1 MWSEHVTLEYPYHF
15 EEVLKR
21 LSFDPLNVIQLDEK
35 VIYIPLCIDEEQV
48 IVRLQGIGTV
58 QNPQFWISSQTGNP
72 EKVMKRMRDIFHWNE
87 PFQDIQNHFLNT
99 SLRPLFETYAYTP
112 IILEFDYFACL
123 LRCIIHQQINL
134 KFATVLTE
142 QFVKR
147 YGTEKNGVFFFPT
160 PEIVANIS
168 IEELREQKFSQRKAE
183 YIVGLGRSIVSGT
196 LNLASIENGTEE
208 EVGAQLLP
216 IRGIGAWTVQNF
228 LMFGLG
234 RKNMFPKVD
243 IGIQRAVQGIFQ
255 LDDKPDDAFLEKVK
269 QECEPYCSYAALYLW
284 KSIE

>member
-21 LSFDPLNVIQLDEK
+21 LAFDPLNVIQLDEK
-35 VIYIPLCIDEEQV
+35 VIYVPLFIDEEQIV
-48 IVRLQGIGTV
+48 VRLQGIGTV
-58 QNPQFWISSQTGNP
+58 QNPQFWISSQAGDQ
-72 EKVMKRMRDIFHWNE
+72 EKVMKRMRSIFHWNE
-87 PFQDIQNHFLNT
+87 PFQNIQDHFLNT

-134 KFATVLTE
+134 KFATVLTD

-160 PEIVANIS
+160 PERVANIS

-183 YIVGLGRSIVSGT
+183 YIVGLAKHIAGGK
-196 LNLASIENGTEE
+196 LDLARIENETEE
-208 EVGAQLLP
+208 EVSAQLLP

-234 RKNMFPKVD
+234 RKNMFPEAD
-243 IGIQRAVQGIFQ
+243 IGIRRALQGVFQ
-255 LDDKPDDAFLEKVK
+255 LDNKPDDAFLEKVK

>member
-21 LSFDPLNVIQLDEK
+21 LAFDPLNVIQLDEK
-35 VIYIPLCIDEEQV
+35 VIYVPLFIDEEQIV
-48 IVRLQGIGTV
+48 VRLQGIGTV
-58 QNPQFWISSQTGNP
+58 QNPQFWISSQAGDQ
-72 EKVMKRMRDIFHWNE
+72 EKVMKRMRSIFHWNE
-87 PFQDIQNHFLNT
+87 PFQNIQDHFLNT

-134 KFATVLTE
+134 KFATVLTD

-160 PEIVANIS
+160 PERVANIS

-183 YIVGLGRSIVSGT
+183 YIVGLAKHIVGGNIRFSKDRKRNRRRSIGTIVTNKGYWSMDSAKLFNVWAWSEKYVSKSRHWNSARST
-196 LNLASIENGTEE
+196 RCISI
-208 EVGAQLLP
+208 
-216 IRGIGAWTVQNF
+216 R
-228 LMFGLG
+228 
-234 RKNMFPKVD
+234 
-243 IGIQRAVQGIFQ
+243 
-255 LDDKPDDAFLEKVK
+255 
-269 QECEPYCSYAALYLW
+269 
-284 KSIE
+284 

>member
-35 VIYIPLCIDEEQV
+35 VIYVPLCIDEEQIV
-48 IVRLQGIGTV
+48 VRLQGIGTV
-58 QNPQFWISSQTGNP
+58 QNPQFWISSQAGNQ
-72 EKVMKRMRDIFHWNE
+72 EKVMKRMRAIFHWNE

-196 LNLASIENGTEE
+196 LNLASIETRTDE
-208 EVGAQLLP
+208 EVSAQLLP
-216 IRGIGAWTVQNF
+216 IRGIGTWTVQNF

-234 RKNMFPKVD
+234 RKNMFPKAD
-243 IGIQRAVQGIFQ
+243 IGIQRAVQGVFQ

>member
-21 LSFDPLNVIQLDEK
+21 LAFDPLNVIQLDEK
-35 VIYIPLCIDEEQV
+35 VIYVPLFIDEEQIV
-48 IVRLQGIGTV
+48 VRLQGIGTV
-58 QNPQFWISSQTGNP
+58 QNPQFWISSQAGDQ
-72 EKVMKRMRDIFHWNE
+72 EKVMKRIRSIFHWNE
-87 PFQDIQNHFLNT
+87 PFQNIQDHFLNT

-134 KFATVLTE
+134 KFATVLTD

-160 PEIVANIS
+160 PERVANIS

-183 YIVGLGRSIVSGT
+183 YIVGLAKHIADGK
-196 LNLASIENGTEE
+196 LDLARIENETEE
-208 EVGAQLLP
+208 EVSAQLLP

-234 RKNMFPKVD
+234 RKNMFPEAD
-243 IGIQRAVQGIFQ
+243 IGIRRALQGVFQ
-255 LDDKPDDAFLEKVK
+255 LDNKPDDAFLEKVK

>member
-35 VIYIPLCIDEEQV
+35 VIYVPLFIDEEQIV
-48 IVRLQGIGTV
+48 VRLQGIGTV
-58 QNPQFWISSQTGNP
+58 QNPQFWISSQAGDQ
-72 EKVMKRMRDIFHWNE
+72 EKVMKRMRSIFHWNE
-87 PFQDIQNHFLNT
+87 PFQNIQDHFLNT

-134 KFATVLTE
+134 KFATVLTD

-160 PEIVANIS
+160 PERVANIS

-183 YIVGLGRSIVSGT
+183 YIVGLAKHIADGK
-196 LNLASIENGTEE
+196 LDLARIENETEE
-208 EVGAQLLP
+208 EVSAQLLP

-234 RKNMFPKVD
+234 RKNMFPEAD
-243 IGIQRAVQGIFQ
+243 IGIRRALQGVFQ
-255 LDDKPDDAFLEKVK
+255 LDNKPDDAFLEKVK

>member
-1 MWSEHVTLEYPYHF
+1 
-15 EEVLKR
+15 
-21 LSFDPLNVIQLDEK
+21 
-35 VIYIPLCIDEEQV
+35 
-48 IVRLQGIGTV
+48 
-58 QNPQFWISSQTGNP
+58 
-72 EKVMKRMRDIFHWNE
+72 MKRMRAIFHWNE

-168 IEELREQKFSQRKAE
+168 IEELRE
-183 YIVGLGRSIVSGT
+183 RSLVSEK
-196 LNLASIENGTEE
+196 LNI
-208 EVGAQLLP
+208 
-216 IRGIGAWTVQNF
+216 W
-228 LMFGLG
+228 
-234 RKNMFPKVD
+234 
-243 IGIQRAVQGIFQ
+243 
-255 LDDKPDDAFLEKVK
+255 
-269 QECEPYCSYAALYLW
+269 
-284 KSIE
+284 

>member
-35 VIYIPLCIDEEQV
+35 VIYIPLSIDEEQIV
-48 IVRLQGIGTV
+48 VRLQGIGTV
-58 QNPQFWISSQTGNP
+58 QNPQFWISSQTGDQ
-72 EKVMKRMRDIFHWNE
+72 EKVMKRMRSIFHWND
-87 PFQDIQNHFLNT
+87 PFQNIQNHFLNT

-147 YGTEKNGVFFFPT
+147 YGTEKNGVLFFPT
-160 PEIVANIS
+160 PERVANIP

-183 YIVGLGRSIVSGT
+183 YMVGLAKRIVDGK
-196 LNLASIENGTEE
+196 LDLARIENETEE
-208 EVGAQLLP
+208 EVSAQLLP

-234 RKNMFPKVD
+234 RKNMFPKAD
-243 IGIQRAVQGIFQ
+243 IGIQRALQGVFQ
-255 LDDKPDDAFLEKVK
+255 LENKPDDAFLEKMK

>member
-35 VIYIPLCIDEEQV
+35 VIYIPLSIDEEQIV
-48 IVRLQGIGTV
+48 VRLQGIGTV
-58 QNPQFWISSQTGNP
+58 QNPQFWISSQTGDQ
-72 EKVMKRMRDIFHWNE
+72 EKVMRRMRSIFHWND
-87 PFQDIQNHFLNT
+87 PFQNIQNHFLNT

-147 YGTEKNGVFFFPT
+147 YGTEKNGVLFFPT
-160 PEIVANIS
+160 PERVANIP

-183 YIVGLGRSIVSGT
+183 YMVGLAKHIVDGK
-196 LNLASIENGTEE
+196 LDLARIENETEE
-208 EVGAQLLP
+208 EVSAQLLP

-234 RKNMFPKVD
+234 RKNMFPKAD
-243 IGIQRAVQGIFQ
+243 IGIQRALQGVFQ
-255 LDDKPDDAFLEKVK
+255 LENKPDDAFLEKVK

>member
-58 QNPQFWISSQTGNP
+58 QSPQFWISSQTGDS
-72 EKVMKRMRDIFHWNE
+72 EKVMKRMRAIFHWNE

-196 LNLASIENGTEE
+196 LNLASIENETEE
-208 EVGAQLLP
+208 EVSAQLLP

-234 RKNMFPKVD
+234 RKNMFPKAD

>member
-35 VIYIPLCIDEEQV
+35 VIYIPLSIDEEQIV
-48 IVRLQGIGTV
+48 VRLQGIGTV
-58 QNPQFWISSQTGNP
+58 QNPQFWISSQTGNQ
-72 EKVMKRMRDIFHWNE
+72 EKVMRRMRSIFHWND
-87 PFQDIQNHFLNT
+87 PFQNIQNHFLNT

-147 YGTEKNGVFFFPT
+147 YGTEKNGVLFFPT
-160 PEIVANIS
+160 PERVANIP

-183 YIVGLGRSIVSGT
+183 YMVGLAKHIVDGK
-196 LNLASIENGTEE
+196 LDLARIENETEE
-208 EVGAQLLP
+208 EVSAQLLP

-234 RKNMFPKVD
+234 RKNMFPKAD
-243 IGIQRAVQGIFQ
+243 IGIQRALQGVFQ
-255 LDDKPDDAFLEKVK
+255 LENKPDDAFLEKVK

>member
-35 VIYIPLCIDEEQV
+35 VMYIPLCIDEEQIV
-48 IVRLQGIGTV
+48 VRLQGIGTV
-58 QNPQFWISSQTGNP
+58 QNPQFWISSQTGDP
-72 EKVMKRMRDIFHWNE
+72 EKVMKRMRSIFHWNDS
-87 PFQDIQNHFLNT
+87 FQDIQNHFLNT
-99 SLRPLFETYAYTP
+99 SLRPLFEMYAYTP

-147 YGTEKNGVFFFPT
+147 YGIEKNGVFFFPT

-183 YIVGLGRSIVSGT
+183 YIVGLAKYIVDGK
-196 LNLASIENGTEE
+196 LDLASIETRAEE
-208 EVGAQLLP
+208 EVSAQLLP

-234 RKNMFPKVD
+234 RKNMFPKAD
-243 IGIQRAVQGIFQ
+243 IGIQRAVQSIFQ
-255 LDDKPDDAFLEKVK
+255 LDGKPDDAFLENVK

>member
-35 VIYIPLCIDEEQV
+35 VIYVPLCIDEEQIV
-48 IVRLQGIGTV
+48 VRLQGIGTV
-58 QNPQFWISSQTGNP
+58 QNPQFWISSQTGDS
-72 EKVMKRMRDIFHWNE
+72 EKVMKRMRAIFHWNE

-196 LNLASIENGTEE
+196 LNLASMETEME
-208 EVGAQLLP
+208 DEVSAQLLP
-216 IRGIGAWTVQNF
+216 IRGIGTWTVQNF

-234 RKNMFPKVD
+234 KKNMFPKAD
-243 IGIQRAVQGIFQ
+243 IGIQRAVQGLFQ

>member
-21 LSFDPLNVIQLDEK
+21 LAFDPLNVIQLDEK
-35 VIYIPLCIDEEQV
+35 VIYVPLFIDEEQIV
-48 IVRLQGIGTV
+48 VRLQGIGTV
-58 QNPQFWISSQTGNP
+58 QNPQFWISSQAGDQ
-72 EKVMKRMRDIFHWNE
+72 EKVLKRMRSIFHWNE
-87 PFQDIQNHFLNT
+87 PFQNIQDHFLNT

-134 KFATVLTE
+134 KFATVLTD

-147 YGTEKNGVFFFPT
+147 YGTEKDGVFFFPT
-160 PEIVANIS
+160 PERVANIS

-183 YIVGLGRSIVSGT
+183 YIVGLAKHIAGGK
-196 LNLASIENGTEE
+196 LDLARIENETEE
-208 EVGAQLLP
+208 EVSAQLLP

-234 RKNMFPKVD
+234 RKNMFPEAD
-243 IGIQRAVQGIFQ
+243 IGIRRALQGVFQ
-255 LDDKPDDAFLEKVK
+255 LDNKPDDAFLEKVK
-269 QECEPYCSYAALYLW
+269 QDCEPYCSYAALYLW

>member
-15 EEVLKR
+15 GEVLKR
-21 LSFDPLNVIQLDEK
+21 LSFDPLNVIQLEEQ
-35 VIYIPLCIDEEQV
+35 VIYVPLFIDEEQIV
-48 IVRLQGIGTV
+48 VRLQGIGTV
-58 QNPQFWISSQTGNP
+58 QNPQFWISSQTGDP
-72 EKVMKRMRDIFHWNE
+72 EKVMKRMRFIFHWNDS
-87 PFQDIQNHFLNT
+87 FQDIQNHFLNT
-99 SLRPLFETYAYTP
+99 SLRPLFEMYAYTP

-183 YIVGLGRSIVSGT
+183 YIVGLAKSIACGK
-196 LNLASIENGTEE
+196 LDLASIETRAEE
-208 EVGAQLLP
+208 EVSAQLLP

-234 RKNMFPKVD
+234 RKNMFPKAD
-243 IGIQRAVQGIFQ
+243 IGIQRAVQGVFQ
-255 LDDKPDDAFLEKVK
+255 LDDKPDDAFLENVK

>member
-72 EKVMKRMRDIFHWNE
+72 EKVMKRMRTIFHWNE

-196 LNLASIENGTEE
+196 LNLASIETGTEE

-234 RKNMFPKVD
+234 RKNMFPKAD

>member
-35 VIYIPLCIDEEQV
+35 VIYVPLCIDEEQIV
-48 IVRLQGIGTV
+48 VRLQGIGTV
-58 QNPQFWISSQTGNP
+58 QNPQFWISSQTGDS
-72 EKVMKRMRDIFHWNE
+72 EKVMKRMRAIFHWNE

-208 EVGAQLLP
+208 EISAQLLP

-234 RKNMFPKVD
+234 RKNMFPKAD
-243 IGIQRAVQGIFQ
+243 IGIQRAVQGVFQ

>member
-35 VIYIPLCIDEEQV
+35 VIYVPLCIDEEQV
-48 IVRLQGIGTV
+48 VVRLQGIGTV
-58 QNPQFWISSQTGNP
+58 QNPQFWISSQTGDQ
-72 EKVMKRMRDIFHWNE
+72 EKVMKRMRAIFHWNE

-208 EVGAQLLP
+208 DISAQLLP

-234 RKNMFPKVD
+234 RKNMFPKAD
-243 IGIQRAVQGIFQ
+243 IGIQRAVQGVFQ

>member
-35 VIYIPLCIDEEQV
+35 VIYVPLCIDEEQIV
-48 IVRLQGIGTV
+48 VRLQGIGTV
-58 QNPQFWISSQTGNP
+58 QNPQFWISSQTGDP
-72 EKVMKRMRDIFHWNE
+72 EKVMKRMGAIFHWNE

-183 YIVGLGRSIVSGT
+183 YIVGLGQSIASGT
-196 LNLASIENGTEE
+196 LNLASIETRAEE
-208 EVGAQLLP
+208 EVSARLLP
-216 IRGIGAWTVQNF
+216 IRGIGTWTVQNF

-234 RKNMFPKVD
+234 RKNMFPKAD
-243 IGIQRAVQGIFQ
+243 IGIQRAVQGVFQ

>member
-1 MWSEHVTLEYPYHF
+1 M
-15 EEVLKR
+15 
-21 LSFDPLNVIQLDEK
+21 
-35 VIYIPLCIDEEQV
+35 
-48 IVRLQGIGTV
+48 
-58 QNPQFWISSQTGNP
+58 
-72 EKVMKRMRDIFHWNE
+72 
-87 PFQDIQNHFLNT
+87 
-99 SLRPLFETYAYTP
+99 
-112 IILEFDYFACL
+112 
-123 LRCIIHQQINL
+123 
-134 KFATVLTE
+134 LTE

-183 YIVGLGRSIVSGT
+183 YIVGLGRSIASGT
-196 LNLASIENGTEE
+196 LNLASIETKAEE
-208 EVGAQLLP
+208 EVSAQLLP
-216 IRGIGAWTVQNF
+216 IRDWYMDSAKL

-234 RKNMFPKVD
+234 RKNMFPKAD
-243 IGIQRAVQGIFQ
+243 IGIQRAVQGVFQ

>member
-35 VIYIPLCIDEEQV
+35 VIYIPLSIDEEQIV
-48 IVRLQGIGTV
+48 VRLQGIGTV
-58 QNPQFWISSQTGNP
+58 QNPQFWISSQTGDQ
-72 EKVMKRMRDIFHWNE
+72 EKVMKRMRSIFHWND
-87 PFQDIQNHFLNT
+87 PFQNIQNHFLNT

-147 YGTEKNGVFFFPT
+147 YGTEKNGVLFFPT
-160 PEIVANIS
+160 PERVANIP

-183 YIVGLGRSIVSGT
+183 YMVGLAKRIVDGK
-196 LNLASIENGTEE
+196 LDLAGIENETEE
-208 EVGAQLLP
+208 EVSAQLLP

-234 RKNMFPKVD
+234 RKNMFPKAD
-243 IGIQRAVQGIFQ
+243 IGIQRALQGVFQ
-255 LDDKPDDAFLEKVK
+255 LENKPDDAFLEKVK

>member
-35 VIYIPLCIDEEQV
+35 VIYVPLCIDEEQIV
-48 IVRLQGIGTV
+48 VRLQGIGTV
-58 QNPQFWISSQTGNP
+58 QNPQFWISSQAGDQ
-72 EKVMKRMRDIFHWNE
+72 EKVMKRMRAIFHWNE

-147 YGTEKNGVFFFPT
+147 YGTEKNGAFFFPT

-196 LNLASIENGTEE
+196 LNLASIETRTDE
-208 EVGAQLLP
+208 EVSAQLLP
-216 IRGIGAWTVQNF
+216 IRGIGTWTVQNF

-234 RKNMFPKVD
+234 RKNMFPKAD
-243 IGIQRAVQGIFQ
+243 IGIQRAVQGVFQ

>member
-35 VIYIPLCIDEEQV
+35 VIYIPLSMDEEQIV
-48 IVRLQGIGTV
+48 VRLQGIGTV
-58 QNPQFWISSQTGNP
+58 QNPQFWISSQTGDQK
-72 EKVMKRMRDIFHWNE
+72 KVMKRMRSIFHWND
-87 PFQDIQNHFLNT
+87 PFQNIQNHFLNT

-147 YGTEKNGVFFFPT
+147 YGTEKNGVLFFPT
-160 PEIVANIS
+160 PERVANIP

-183 YIVGLGRSIVSGT
+183 YMVGLAKHIVDGK
-196 LNLASIENGTEE
+196 LDLARIENETEE
-208 EVGAQLLP
+208 EVSAQLLP

-234 RKNMFPKVD
+234 RKNMFPKAD
-243 IGIQRAVQGIFQ
+243 IGIQRALQGVFQ
-255 LDDKPDDAFLEKVK
+255 LENKPDDAFLEKVK

-284 KSIE
+284 ESIE

>member
-35 VIYIPLCIDEEQV
+35 VIYVPLFIDEEQIV
-48 IVRLQGIGTV
+48 VRLQGIGTV
-58 QNPQFWISSQTGNP
+58 QNPQFWISSQAGDQ
-72 EKVMKRMRDIFHWNE
+72 EKVMKRMRSIFHWNE
-87 PFQDIQNHFLNT
+87 PFQNIQNHFLNT

-134 KFATVLTE
+134 KFATVLTD

-160 PEIVANIS
+160 PERVANIS

-183 YIVGLGRSIVSGT
+183 YIVGLAKNIVGGK
-196 LNLASIENGTEE
+196 LDLARIQNETEE
-208 EVGAQLLP
+208 EVSAQLLP

-234 RKNMFPKVD
+234 RKNMFPKAD
-243 IGIQRAVQGIFQ
+243 IGIQRAVQGVFQ
-255 LDDKPDDAFLEKVK
+255 LDNKPDDAFLEKVK

>member
-35 VIYIPLCIDEEQV
+35 VMYVPLCIDEEQV
-48 IVRLQGIGTV
+48 VVRLQGIGTV
-58 QNPQFWISSQTGNP
+58 QNPQFWISSQTGDP
-72 EKVMKRMRDIFHWNE
+72 EKVMKRMRSIFHWNDS
-87 PFQDIQNHFLNT
+87 FQDIQNHFSNT
-99 SLRPLFETYAYTP
+99 SLRPLFEMYAYTP

-134 KFATVLTE
+134 KFATALTE

-147 YGTEKNGVFFFPT
+147 YGIEKNGVFFFPT

-183 YIVGLGRSIVSGT
+183 YIVGLAKHIVDGK
-196 LNLASIENGTEE
+196 LDLASIETRAEE
-208 EVGAQLLP
+208 EVSAQLLP

-234 RKNMFPKVD
+234 RKNMFPKAD

-255 LDDKPDDAFLEKVK
+255 LDDKPDDAFLENVK